1 MNRAHAMKPSH
12 NTAGFTLLS
21 MLAVLVVVAAL
32 IAATIL
38 SSKDREATWQPQI
51 TGKTNLDSITASL
64 IQFQR
69 THHRLPCPAPINA
82 LPDSAVYGVEGS
94 NCAAGAPIAGITR
107 VDIGSGIYARIGAL
121 PVRTLGLGTDSA
133 SDAYGNRL
141 TFAVTERL
149 TDPYQFSDTT
159 GALRLQDAASAPLL
173 TDGAFALISHGRDGK
188 GATTHKAG
196 IIGTPCL
203 SADGKDRENCNDDGL
218 FTTATTIT
226 EAGADHFDDIL
237 TVKPI
242 DQQSI
247 GINIPCY
254 PPRTPTPHPWGGTCS
269 GSFTNMLNGVAQTL
283 TNSASGYSG
292 TADVTCNN
300 GSLTTTSFTC
310 N

>member
-1 MNRAHAMKPSH
+1 MQSSR

-32 IAATIL
+32 LAVTML
-38 SSKDREATWQPQI
+38 GSKDREATWQPQL
-51 TGKTNLDSITASL
+51 TGKTNLESITANL
-64 IQFQR
+64 VQFQR
-69 THHRLPCPAPINA
+69 THHRLPCPAPMNA
-82 LPDSAVYGVEGS
+82 LPDSAGYGIEGS

-107 VDIGSGIYARIGAL
+107 IDIGGGIYARIGAL
-121 PVRTLGLGTDSA
+121 PVRTLGLGTDGA
-133 SDAYGNRL
+133 SDGYGNRL
-141 TFAVTERL
+141 TFVVTERL

-159 GALRLQDAASAPLL
+159 GALRLQDAAATPIL

-188 GATTHKAG
+188 GATSHKSGVTG
-196 IIGTPCL
+196 IACL

-218 FTTATTIT
+218 FTTATAVA
-226 EAGADHFDDIL
+226 EAGPDHFDDIL

-254 PPRTPTPHPWGGTCS
+254 PPRTPTPHPWGGNCY
-269 GSFTNMLNGVAQTL
+269 GSFTNMLHGAAQTL
-283 TNSASGYSG
+283 TNSAVGYSG